1 MKGLPPKTLPLRVA
15 VQGDY
20 ALVEALSD
28 QSEQMI
34 LSPVETNLE
43 ISARVTQADVLV
55 IDLTTN
61 TAKGYET
68 IRELTYERPVL
79 ALVAVGQ
86 ALEAVRNGAKGAIR
100 RDSKPAAIAAAIVAL
115 HNGLSVIEPSALAN
129 VSSARP
135 SAVSGNSAVVV
146 SAADAPSRSAANDTL
161 TKRENEVLVLLADGL
176 SNKEIAV
183 KLAISEHT
191 AKFHVN
197 SILQKMNAQKRVE
210 AVVRAAKL
218 GLINL

>member
-15 VQGDY
+15 VQGDF

-28 QSEQMI
+28 HAEQMI

-55 IDLTTN
+55 VDVTTN
-61 TAKGYET
+61 TAKGLET
-68 IRELTYERPVL
+68 IRELTYDRPVL
-79 ALVAVGQ
+79 ALTNAGQ
-86 ALEAVRNGAKGAIR
+86 GLEAVKAGAKGAIR
-100 RDSKPAAIAAAIVAL
+100 RDSKASAIAAAIQAL
-115 HNGLSVIEPSALAN
+115 HNGLSVLDPSTLNNLAAQKPQ
-129 VSSARP
+129 SHTI
-135 SAVSGNSAVVV
+135 V
-146 SAADAPSRSAANDTL
+146 SAADVPSRVAENETL

-176 SNKEIAV
+176 SNKEIAA
-183 KLAISEHT
+183 KLTISEHT

-218 GLINL
+218 GLITL

>member
-1 MKGLPPKTLPLRVA
+1 MKGLPPKTIPLRVA
-15 VQGDY
+15 VLGDY
-20 ALVEALSD
+20 ALVEALSEHAD
-28 QSEQMI
+28 QMI

-55 IDLTTN
+55 VDVTINTVAALQTIRDLTY
-61 TAKGYET
+61 K
-68 IRELTYERPVL
+68 RPVL
-79 ALVAVGQ
+79 ALVNAGQ
-86 ALEAVRNGAKGAIR
+86 SADALKAGAKGAIR
-100 RDSKPAAIAAAIVAL
+100 RDSKASAIAAAIEAL
-115 HNGLSVIEPSALAN
+115 HEGL
-129 VSSARP
+129 
-135 SAVSGNSAVVV
+135 AVVDPTV
-146 SAADAPSRSAANDTL
+146 LTAMANAKPVLVGDLSTPGSSVENDTL

-183 KLAISEHT
+183 RLAISEHT

-210 AVVRAAKL
+210 AVVRAAKM

>member
-1 MKGLPPKTLPLRVA
+1 MPLRVA
-15 VQGDY
+15 VLGDY
-20 ALVEALSD
+20 ALVEALSEHA
-28 QSEQMI
+28 EQMI

-55 IDLTTN
+55 VDVTVNTVAALQTIHDLTY
-61 TAKGYET
+61 KK
-68 IRELTYERPVL
+68 PVL
-79 ALVAVGQ
+79 ALVSPGQ
-86 ALEAVRNGAKGAIR
+86 SAEALKAGASGAIR
-100 RDSKPAAIAAAIVAL
+100 RDSKASALAAAIEAL
-115 HNGLSVIEPSALAN
+115 HEGL
-129 VSSARP
+129 
-135 SAVSGNSAVVV
+135 AVVDPAYL
-146 SAADAPSRSAANDTL
+146 AAVATAKPVLVGDLMTPGKSVENDTL

-183 KLAISEHT
+183 RLSISEHT

-210 AVVRAAKL
+210 AVVRAAKM

>member
-1 MKGLPPKTLPLRVA
+1 MKGLPPKTIPLRVA
-15 VQGDY
+15 VLGDY
-20 ALVEALSD
+20 ALVEALSEHAD
-28 QSEQMI
+28 QMI

-55 IDLTTN
+55 VDLTIN
-61 TAKGYET
+61 TVAALQT
-68 IRELTYERPVL
+68 IRDLTYKRPVL
-79 ALVAVGQ
+79 ALVNAGQ
-86 ALEAVRNGAKGAIR
+86 SAEALKAGAKGAIR
-100 RDSKPAAIAAAIVAL
+100 RDSKASAIAAAIEAL
-115 HNGLSVIEPSALAN
+115 HEGLSVVDPAVLTSMATAKPVL
-129 VSSARP
+129 VGDLSSP
-135 SAVSGNSAVVV
+135 GTSVE
-146 SAADAPSRSAANDTL
+146 NDTL

-183 KLAISEHT
+183 RLTISEHT

-210 AVVRAAKL
+210 AVVRAAKM

>member
-1 MKGLPPKTLPLRVA
+1 
-15 VQGDY
+15 
-20 ALVEALSD
+20 
-28 QSEQMI
+28 MI
-34 LSPVETNLE
+34 LSPVETNLD

-55 IDLTTN
+55 IDVSTN

-68 IRELTYERPVL
+68 IRGLTYQRPVL
-79 ALVAVGQ
+79 ALTAAGQ
-86 ALEAVRNGAKGAIR
+86 ALEAIRVGAKGAIR
-100 RDSKPAAIAAAIVAL
+100 RDAKPSAIAAAIEAL
-115 HNGLSVIEPSALAN
+115 HAGLAVLDPAALAG
-129 VSSARP
+129 V
-135 SAVSGNSAVVV
+135 NSEVK
-146 SAADAPSRSAANDTL
+146 APSGVDTPSRVADNGTL